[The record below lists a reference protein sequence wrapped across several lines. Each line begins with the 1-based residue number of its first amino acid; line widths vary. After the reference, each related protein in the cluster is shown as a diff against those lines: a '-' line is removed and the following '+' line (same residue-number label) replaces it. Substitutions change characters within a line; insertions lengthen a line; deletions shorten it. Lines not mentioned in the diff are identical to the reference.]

1 MDKIYKDAKDVPVA
15 ATIIYSDGT
24 TDGAFTT
31 PECTD
36 RFTMNELKDAFLKGA
51 VIFNTDQEWYTKVLG
66 YVESSG
72 QGYVTYIAPITSSTT
87 TPFVGCLAS
96 DEADNS

>member
-1 MDKIYKDAKDVPVA
+1 MTKIYKDAKDQHVA

-31 PECTD
+31 SECTVH
-36 RFTMNELKDAFLKGA
+36 FTMKELKDAFLKGA
-51 VIFNTDQEWYTKVLG
+51 VIFNTDQKWYAKALS

-72 QGYVTYIAPITSSTT
+72 HGYVTYITPVTSSTA
-87 TPFVGCLAS
+87 TPYAGCLAS
-96 DEADNS
+96 EEADNS

>member
-1 MDKIYKDAKDVPVA
+1 MTKIYKDAKDVPVA

-31 PECTD
+31 PECID

-51 VIFNTDQEWYTKVLG
+51 VIFDIDHEWYAKVLG

-72 QGYVTYIAPITSSTT
+72 QGYVTYMVPNTSSSTAT
-87 TPFVGCLAS
+87 AGYLAS
-96 DEADNS
+96 EEADN

>member
-1 MDKIYKDAKDVPVA
+1 MTKIYKDAKDVPVV

-31 PECTD
+31 SECSD

-51 VIFNTDQEWYTKVLG
+51 VIFDTDHGWYAKVLG

-72 QGYVTYIAPITSSTT
+72 QGYVTYIAPITSGTT
-87 TPFVGCLAS
+87 TPYAGCLAS
-96 DEADNS
+96 EEVDNS